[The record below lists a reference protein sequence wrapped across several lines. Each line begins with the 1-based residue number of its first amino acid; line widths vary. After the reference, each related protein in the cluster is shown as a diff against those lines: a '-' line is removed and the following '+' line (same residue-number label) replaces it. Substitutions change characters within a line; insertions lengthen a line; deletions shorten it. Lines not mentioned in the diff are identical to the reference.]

1 MSMDRASAE
10 MNAFVRVIERGSF
23 AAAAG
28 DLGITPS
35 ALSKLVTRIEDRL
48 GVRLLTRTTRRL
60 ALTSEGEVF
69 VARSH
74 EILAAIEAAEAEVTA
89 ASRLPR
95 GHLRISVGTAL
106 AKQILGPALPVFLA
120 RYPDITVELDVSD
133 RQIDLVAE
141 QVDVAIRSGV
151 LGDSA
156 LVARKI
162 GDATRVICASPRYLG
177 QYGSPRVPADLL
189 QHNCLTLPGPAWSRW
204 PFHTH
209 EGINRLAVAGNFT
222 SDNAD
227 LLLDMAIAG
236 LGIARL
242 ADFMV
247 ARALQQGTLVRLLQD
262 SQMPEAFPIHALTVP
277 GRHRAPRIKA
287 FIDFVAAQFDRA
299 A

>member
-1 MSMDRASAE
+1 MSVNSASAE

-23 AAAAG
+23 AAAAD

-48 GVRLLTRTTRRL
+48 GVSLLTRTTRRL
-60 ALTSEGEVF
+60 ALTAEGEVF
-69 VARSH
+69 VARSRD
-74 EILAAIEAAEAEVTA
+74 ILASIEAAEAEVTA

-95 GHLRISVGTAL
+95 GHLKISIGTAL
-106 AKQILGPALPVFLA
+106 AKQILCPALPAFLS
-120 RYPDITVELDVSD
+120 RYPDITVELHVSD
-133 RQIDLVAE
+133 HQVDLVAE
-141 QVDVAIRSGV
+141 QVDVAIRSGA
-151 LGDSA
+151 LGDST

-162 GDATRVICASPRYLG
+162 TEAKRLICVSPLYLEKH
-177 QYGSPRVPADLL
+177 GSPRVPADLL
-189 QHNCLTLPGPAWSRW
+189 RHNCLTLPGPAWSQW

-209 EGINRLAVAGNFT
+209 EGINRLVVSGTFT

-247 ARALQQGTLVRLLQD
+247 ARPMREGALVPLLLE
-262 SQMPEAFPIHALTVP
+262 SSMPESFPIHALTVP

-287 FIDFVAAQFDRA
+287 FVDFVAAQFDHA
-299 A
+299 P

>member
-1 MSMDRASAE
+1 MSVNSASAE

-23 AAAAG
+23 AAAAD

-48 GVRLLTRTTRRL
+48 GVSLLTRTTRRL
-60 ALTSEGEVF
+60 ALTAEGEVF
-69 VARSH
+69 VARSRD
-74 EILAAIEAAEAEVTA
+74 ILASIEAAEAEVTA

-95 GHLRISVGTAL
+95 GHLKISIGTAL
-106 AKQILGPALPVFLA
+106 AKQILCPALPAFLC
-120 RYPDITVELDVSD
+120 RYPDITVELHVSD
-133 RQIDLVAE
+133 HQVDLVAE
-141 QVDVAIRSGV
+141 QVDVAIRSGA
-151 LGDSA
+151 LGDST

-162 GDATRVICASPRYLG
+162 TEAKRLICVSPLYLEKH
-177 QYGSPRVPADLL
+177 GSPRVPADLL
-189 QHNCLTLPGPAWSRW
+189 RHNCLTLPGPAWSQW

-209 EGINRLAVAGNFT
+209 EGINRLVVSGTFT

-247 ARALQQGTLVRLLQD
+247 ARPMREGALVPLLLE
-262 SQMPEAFPIHALTVP
+262 SSMPESFPIHALTVP

-287 FIDFVAAQFDRA
+287 FVDFVAAQFDHA
-299 A
+299 P

>member
-1 MSMDRASAE
+1 MNINAASAE
-10 MNAFVRVIERGSF
+10 MNGFVRVVERGSF
-23 AAAAG
+23 AAAAD
-28 DLGITPS
+28 DLGVTPS

-60 ALTSEGEVF
+60 ALTAEGDLF
-69 VARSH
+69 LARSRD
-74 EILAAIEAAEAEVTA
+74 ILASIEAAEAEVTA
-89 ASRLPR
+89 ASQLPR

-106 AKQILGPALPVFLA
+106 AKQILGPALPVFLS
-120 RYPDITVELDVSD
+120 RYPDITVELHVSD

-141 QVDVAIRSGV
+141 QVDVAIRSGA
-151 LGDSA
+151 LGDST

-162 GDATRVICASPRYLG
+162 GDATRVICASPLYLK
-177 QYGSPRVPADLL
+177 QHGSPRVAADLL
-189 QHNCLTLPGPAWSRW
+189 QHNCLTLPGPAWSQW

-209 EGINRLAVAGNFT
+209 EGINRLAVSGTFT

-227 LLLDMAIAG
+227 LLLDMAVAG

-242 ADFMV
+242 ADFMA

-262 SQMPEAFPIHALTVP
+262 THIPETFPIHALTVP

-287 FIDFVAAQFDRA
+287 FIDFVVAQFGDSA
-299 A
+299 